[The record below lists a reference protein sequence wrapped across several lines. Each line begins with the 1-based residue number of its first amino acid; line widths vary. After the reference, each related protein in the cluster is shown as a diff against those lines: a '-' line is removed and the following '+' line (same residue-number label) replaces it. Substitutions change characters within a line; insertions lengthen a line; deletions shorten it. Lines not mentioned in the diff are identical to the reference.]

1 MTSRLTARYADA
13 LAYAA
18 EIHADQ
24 DRKGPGAIPYISH
37 LLAASSLV
45 LEAGGT
51 EDEAIAALL
60 HDAAE
65 DQGGQT
71 RLDDIEKRFGA
82 NVASIVREC
91 TDSLTDDPDGKAPWR
106 ERKKAHLE
114 HLRGVSAS
122 ALLVTAADKLHNAR
136 SLVVDLQQYGRSYLN
151 HFNAEPRQIVWYY
164 QQMYSALVANAAPP
178 RLTNELGQCVLTLTE
193 LIETPHH
200 RPVNTIH
207 GDWIRS
213 QSTSQY
219 EAEFESIDFHHWR
232 DTAEFSPEGDVTRG
246 RAITAVEALQASGL
260 PLAVQ
265 VWIAGDHWQITALT
279 PTSGEFV
286 AAFRSD
292 DTWVTP
298 DGIVGNWSGIK
309 EGTPQTLGLLMA
321 RDYWRMHP
329 RSESAFNRYAR
340 AMPNTRTLQGRGRP

>member
-1 MTSRLTARYADA
+1 MTSRLTTRYADA

-24 DRKGPGAIPYISH
+24 NRKGPDAVPYISH

-65 DQGGQT
+65 DRGGQA

-91 TDSLTDDPDGKAPWR
+91 SDSLTDDPDDKAPWR

-136 SLVVDLQQYGRSYLN
+136 SLVMDLQQYGRSYLN

-164 QQMYSALVANAAPP
+164 QQMYSALVALAAPP
-178 RLTNELGQCVLTLTE
+178 RLTSELGQCVFSLTE
-193 LIETPHH
+193 LIETPRH

-213 QSTSQY
+213 QWASQP
-219 EAEFESIDFHHWR
+219 EAEVESVDFHHWR
-232 DTAEFSPEGDVTRG
+232 DSAEFPPEGDATRG
-246 RAITAVEALQASGL
+246 RAIAAVDALLASGL
-260 PLAVQ
+260 PLAVH
-265 VWIAGDHWQITALT
+265 VWIAGDYWQITALA

-329 RSESAFNRYAR
+329 RREAAFDRYVR
-340 AMPNTRTLQGRGRP
+340 VIPDTRTLQRRRRP